1 MKEKI
6 KRISSS
12 TWALLLALMMVV
24 SSFSVLAAT
33 TNVNKTGAGLNSGE
47 TIYLKPSEN
56 WLQKNAKFGLYVWND
71 GQTAQWVVMNDDDND
86 GYYSVSV
93 PSGGPYAN
101 VIFLRLNATTSE
113 PSGTGWPSS
122 YIWNQTA
129 DLIREDGKNCY
140 AVTEG
145 TWDKGGGTWSTY
157 SPSKDP
163 VATSVSLSSNATDGK
178 ITQGNDLILT
188 AKATGKVDGDV
199 TYTFYNGN
207 TKVGDEQTTTA
218 STATTTVSGLS
229 AGDYTFT
236 VKVTKDGYTSVT
248 NTVQVKVVAPA
259 K

>member
-12 TWALLLALMMVV
+12 TWALILALMMVV

-33 TNVNKTGAGLNSGE
+33 TNVNKTGASLNSGE

-56 WLQKNAKFGLYVWND
+56 WLQKDAKFGLYVWNY

-86 GYYSVSV
+86 GYYSASV

-101 VIFLRLNATTSE
+101 VIFLRLNANTSE

-145 TWDKGGGTWSTY
+145 TWDKGGGTW
-157 SPSKDP
+157 
-163 VATSVSLSSNATDGK
+163 
-178 ITQGNDLILT
+178 
-188 AKATGKVDGDV
+188 
-199 TYTFYNGN
+199 
-207 TKVGDEQTTTA
+207 
-218 STATTTVSGLS
+218 
-229 AGDYTFT
+229 
-236 VKVTKDGYTSVT
+236 
-248 NTVQVKVVAPA
+248 
-259 K
+259 